1 MNSHTTTDAPA
12 ERRFAA
18 LIVGA
23 GPSGIG
29 AAIRLRKA
37 GIDDFAVLEKASE
50 LGGTWRDNTYP
61 GCACDVP
68 SVMYQ
73 FSFAPNPDWARTF
86 ARQPEIR
93 AYVTA
98 TAERF
103 GIPPHLHLGVEVT
116 RAQWDAEAS
125 RWTVRTTQGTY
136 SAPILIAAAGPWHEP
151 LVPEIPGIES
161 FPGTVFHSARW
172 DHDVDLSGKRVAV
185 VGTGASAVQF
195 VPEIQPRVGR
205 LELFQR
211 TAQWVLPKPDAALPR
226 PVRWLMG
233 RVPGLQR
240 ASRAVSYLAME
251 GLGLGFRHPQLLRIV
266 QQVGVLH
273 LRLRVGDPALRRTLR
288 PDYTLGCKR
297 LLMSNRWYQALSR
310 ENVGVH
316 PTAVERVEGATI
328 VGRDGTRVDADVLV
342 FGTGFHITDAP
353 VAGLVFDA
361 DGRSLDDHWG
371 GSMKAYLGTT
381 ISGFPNLFLVL
392 GPNLGTGHS
401 SAFDILEAQ
410 VDYAIAAITTIRD
423 RGWAAIDV
431 RAEVQEAYNGDV
443 QGALGGTVYNAGGCQ
458 SYYMDVNGRN
468 SFSWP
473 WSTGEM
479 KRRLGRFDPDAYRV
493 TVAAGQPA
501 TV

>member
-1 MNSHTTTDAPA
+1 M
-12 ERRFAA
+12 
-18 LIVGA
+18 
-23 GPSGIG
+23 
-29 AAIRLRKA
+29 
-37 GIDDFAVLEKASE
+37 
-50 LGGTWRDNTYP
+50 
-61 GCACDVP
+61 
-68 SVMYQ
+68 
-73 FSFAPNPDWARTF
+73 
-86 ARQPEIR
+86 
-93 AYVTA
+93 
-98 TAERF
+98 
-103 GIPPHLHLGVEVT
+103 
-116 RAQWDAEAS
+116 
-125 RWTVRTTQGTY
+125 
-136 SAPILIAAAGPWHEP
+136 
-151 LVPEIPGIES
+151 
-161 FPGTVFHSARW
+161 
-172 DHDVDLSGKRVAV
+172 
-185 VGTGASAVQF
+185 
-195 VPEIQPRVGR
+195 PEIQPKVGR
-205 LELFQR
+205 IELFQR
-211 TAQWVLPKPDAALPR
+211 TAQWVLPKPDTALPR

-251 GLGLGFRHPQLLRIV
+251 GLGVGFRHPQLLRIV

-273 LRLRVGDPALRRTLR
+273 LRLRVDDRALRRTLR

-297 LLMSNRWYQALSR
+297 LLMSNRWYPALDR
-310 ENVGVH
+310 ENVTVH
-316 PTAVERVEGATI
+316 PTAVERIEGETI
-328 VGRDGTRVDADVLV
+328 VGRDGTRVPADVLV

-410 VDYAIAAITTIRD
+410 VDYAIAAITAMRD

-431 RAEVQEAYNGDV
+431 RAEVQEAYNGDL

-493 TVAAGQPA
+493 TVAEGQPA
-501 TV
+501 AV